1 MIGNYRL
8 FSASF
13 AALLCVAALVST
25 AHAQDVQYS
34 PQEEQI
40 PGPAC
45 ANLPQWYQGKPRT
58 CSPGELAFWLHDIE
72 HWRDERHL
80 RVGYDPSAYDNPAL
94 KWTQSSFI
102 QPQMMIHDRYFYDP
116 IAHKYTV
123 DKYLADLDKRYG
135 GIDSVLIWPTYP
147 NIGID
152 SRNQFDLFA
161 DLPGG
166 TAAIKQMVDDFHR
179 HGVKVLFPVMVWDQG
194 TRQDPQMWQTL
205 SNELAAVGADGVNG
219 DTLDGIPMTL
229 ALDSAKSDHPLALEP
244 ETGLAADEMVNYNT
258 MTWGYWNYSFVP
270 AVSRYKWLEPRHMVN
285 ISDRWSRDHT
295 DNLQFAFFNG
305 VGFES
310 WENIWGIWN
319 QITPRDAEAL
329 RRTATIER
337 TFASLLISPDWQPHA
352 PTLNFGVFASKW
364 PGSNQTLWT
373 IVSRN
378 GYDIDGRQLQVPHE
392 EGVHYYDLWH
402 GIELHP
408 RIEDNQAILDFDM
421 EAHGFGAIL
430 ETKQSLS
437 ELSPDIQK
445 LINEEKQWSAKP
457 LSDYSHE
464 WNPLPQKLVEIPK
477 TTPATAK
484 APANMILIP
493 AVDYTF
499 RVNGIEIEG
508 SNDDGVDVQYPWEDS
523 PRRFHDH
530 RMHIDAFWIDKYPVT
545 NADFKHF
552 LDATHY
558 HPADDHNFLKDWT
571 QKDGSPSTF
580 PDGWEDKPVTWI
592 SLEDARA
599 YAAWAGKRLPHE
611 WEWQYAAQGT
621 DGRRYPWGNF
631 EGPATPS
638 AAAVQTQIISQPPP
652 APAAPESSPTPA
664 PIKGSRRKAGQQP
677 APPLVKPA
685 PQTAPPTTATAAAS
699 CPTCP
704 PIAMG
709 ATPYPDRGRTELP
722 PSEVYIHPNG
732 ASPFRVMDLTGN
744 IWQWTDEYIDEHTRY
759 AILRGGSHY
768 QPQGSRWY
776 FPQAYEL
783 SQHGKYLLM
792 APSIDRSATVGFRCV
807 KDAN

>member
-1 MIGNYRL
+1 MAPL
-8 FSASF
+8 SQ
-13 AALLCVAALVST
+13 
-25 AHAQDVQYS
+25 AQDVQYS
-34 PQEEQI
+34 PQGEQI
-40 PGPAC
+40 SGPAC
-45 ANLPQWYQGKPRT
+45 ANLPQWYQGKPRN
-58 CSPGELAFWLHDIE
+58 CSAGELTFWLHDIE
-72 HWRDERHL
+72 HWRDERRL

-116 IAHKYTV
+116 VAHKYTV
-123 DKYLADLDKRYG
+123 DKYLADLDTRYG

-166 TAAIKQMVDDFHR
+166 TAAVKQMVDDFHR
-179 HGVKVLFPVMVWDQG
+179 HGVRVLFPVMVWDQG
-194 TRQDPQMWQTL
+194 THLDPHMWQTL
-205 SNELAAVGADGVNG
+205 ANELAAVGADGVNG

-229 ALDSAKSDHPLALEP
+229 AIDSAKSDHPLALEP

-258 MTWGYWNYSFVP
+258 MTWGYWNYGFVP

-285 ISDRWSRDHT
+285 ISDRWARDHT

-329 RRTATIER
+329 RRTAAIER
-337 TFASLLISPDWQPHA
+337 TFAALLISPDWQPHA

-364 PGSNQTLWT
+364 PGNGQTLWT

-378 GYDIDGRQLQVPHE
+378 AYDIEGRQIQLPRE

-402 GIELHP
+402 GVELQP
-408 RIEDNQAILDFDM
+408 RIEDNQATLDFDM

-430 ETKQSLS
+430 ETKQSLA
-437 ELSPDIQK
+437 ELSPEVQK
-445 LINEEKQWSAKP
+445 LISEEKQWSAKP
-457 LSDYSHE
+457 LSEYSHE
-464 WNPLPQKLVEIPK
+464 WEPLPQKLVDIAK
-477 TTPATAK
+477 TTPASSTRK
-484 APANMILIP
+484 SPDNMILIP
-493 AVDYTF
+493 AADYTF

-530 RMHIDAFWIDKYPVT
+530 RMHIDTFWIDKYPVT
-545 NADFKHF
+545 NADFKRF

-558 HPADDHNFLKDWT
+558 RPVDDHNFLKDWQQQNGAPT
-571 QKDGSPSTF
+571 TY
-580 PDGWEDKPVTWI
+580 PDGWAGKPVTWV

-599 YAAWAGKRLPHE
+599 YASWAGKRLPHE

-621 DGRRYPWGNF
+621 DGRRYPWGNY

-638 AAAVQTQIISQPPP
+638 TPAVQTQVISQPPP
-652 APAAPESSPTPA
+652 PSAAPESAPTPA
-664 PIKGSRRKAGQQP
+664 PIKGSQRKSRQNP

-685 PQTAPPTTATAAAS
+685 TQATTATAAEG

-709 ATPYPDRGRTELP
+709 ATPNPDRGRDALP
-722 PSEVYIHPNG
+722 PSEVYTHPNG
-732 ASPFRVMDLTGN
+732 ASPFGVMDLTGN
-744 IWQWTDEYIDEHTRY
+744 VWQWTDEYIDEHTRY

-792 APSIDRSATVGFRCV
+792 APSIDRSATIGFRCV